1 MRLELPG
8 RTTQALIVA
17 TVVLSLFV
25 AAHLLYPAAPSA
37 ADTGALPDDEASLPE
52 FGSEALT
59 PPALANLGEML
70 ERPLF
75 YDDRRMPEPPKDET
89 PPPPPKPL
97 MLKLQG
103 VAMSGGS
110 RVAVL
115 RNTSNKLL
123 LQMVEGEIHDGWT
136 LEQITSSA
144 ARYSRGAQIV
154 ELTVDPDT
162 GNDRRR

>member
-8 RTTQALIVA
+8 RTTQALIAAV
-17 TVVLSLFV
+17 VVLSLLV
-25 AAHLLYPAAPSA
+25 AIQLLYPASPSI

-59 PPALANLGEML
+59 PPTLADLGEML

-75 YDDRRMPEPPKDET
+75 YDDRRMPEPPKEEA
-89 PPPPPKPL
+89 PPPPKPL

-103 VAMSGGS
+103 LAVNGGS

-115 RNTSNKLL
+115 RNTSNNLL
-123 LQMVEGEIHDGWT
+123 LQMVEGETHDGWT
-136 LEQITSSA
+136 LDEITSTA
-144 ARYSRGAQIV
+144 ARFSRGAQTA
-154 ELTVDPDT
+154 ELTVDPGSGDS
-162 GNDRRR
+162 RRR